1 MAKRAT
7 KRSKGKTKRATRGD
21 LTPRQ
26 NRGGTVRGGVA
37 KGVINTKAITL
48 PQPTYPPIA

>member
-1 MAKRAT
+1 MPKRDT
-7 KRSKGKTKRATRGD
+7 KRSKTKAGKATRAD

-26 NRGGTVRGGVA
+26 SRSGTVRGGVA
-37 KGVINTKAITL
+37 KSVINTKAITL

>member
-7 KRSKGKTKRATRGD
+7 KRGKGKSKRATRAD

-26 NRGGTVRGGVA
+26 SR
-37 KGVINTKAITL
+37 VINTKAITL